1 MRPTQVGRTVTTGH
15 SEAGCE
21 EGKAA
26 VKATPHEHPVIQAA
40 VELRPL
46 LRAHRAHSEE
56 QARLSPAVLEAAGGA
71 GLFRLYAP
79 AEVGGLEVPP
89 HVAAAAVMEVA
100 AEDPAVA
107 WYATNSV
114 PAGMAAAWLDEAARG
129 LLFAERD
136 RNFGL
141 SGAATGRAT
150 PTPGGYRLSG
160 EWPLVTGV
168 ETAAWCALSGSVV
181 EDDDTPRM
189 LQGSPDQRL
198 FLVPV
203 ADMEVRP
210 IWSEAVA
217 MRGTASQ
224 QIRVNDAFV
233 PEEFAFSPTKPLRLD
248 RPLYRIPYLTAAAAI
263 NAAVSVGVL
272 AGAVEAA
279 SADLA
284 TRVSTVHGGKAT
296 SNGAILEMMSRADA
310 AARSLRAGVLTVASE
325 LWTSAACEGRPPKQL
340 RAAMHGINF
349 YAAEVAR
356 EMISQLYARS
366 TRASF
371 FRGHPLERA
380 LRDIHAISYGFET
393 IRPFEHG
400 SGLVRMGQ
408 DPGVPI

>member
-1 MRPTQVGRTVTTGH
+1 VGAIG
-15 SEAGCE
+15 
-21 EGKAA
+21 
-26 VKATPHEHPVIQAA
+26 HEHPVVRSA

-46 LRAHRAHSEE
+46 LRAHRVHSEE
-56 QARLSPAVLEAAGGA
+56 QARLSPEVVEAAGKA

-89 HVAAAAVMEVA
+89 HVAAEAVMEVA

-114 PAGMAAAWLDEAARG
+114 PAGMAAAWLDETARG
-129 LLFAERD
+129 LLFADRD

-141 SGAATGRAT
+141 SGAPTGRAT
-150 PTPGGYRLSG
+150 PAPGGYRLSG

-168 ETAAWCALSGSVV
+168 ETAAWCALSGFVLIA
-181 EDDDTPRM
+181 DDTPRM
-189 LQGSPDQRL
+189 VDGSPDQRL

-203 ADMEVRP
+203 ADIEVKP
-210 IWSEAVA
+210 VWSDAVA

-224 QIRVNDAFV
+224 QIRVNEAFV
-233 PEEFAFSPTKPLRLD
+233 PEEFAFTPAKALRLD
-248 RPLYRIPYLTAAAAI
+248 RPLYRIPRLTAAAAI

-272 AGAVEAA
+272 AGAVDAA

-284 TRVSTVHGGKAT
+284 TRVSTFHGGKAT
-296 SNGAILEMMSRADA
+296 SNGAILEMISRADA
-310 AARSLRAGVLTVASE
+310 AARSLRAGVLDLASE
-325 LWTSAACEGRPPKQL
+325 LWTAAACEGRPPKQL
-340 RAAMHGINF
+340 RAAMHGMNF

-366 TRASF
+366 SRASF

-380 LRDIHAISYGFET
+380 LRDIHAISYGFEVL
-393 IRPFEHG
+393 RPFEHG
-400 SGLVRMGQ
+400 AGLVRMGQ
-408 DPGVPI
+408 DPGVPL